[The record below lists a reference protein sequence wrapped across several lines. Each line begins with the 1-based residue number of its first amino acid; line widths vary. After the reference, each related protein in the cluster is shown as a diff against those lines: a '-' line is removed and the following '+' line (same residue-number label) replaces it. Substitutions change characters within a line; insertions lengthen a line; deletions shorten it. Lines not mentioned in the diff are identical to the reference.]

1 MLRSMTGFG
10 SASGQVD
17 GIAYVVEVRSVNNRY
32 FKAAMKLPE
41 FWSKADVEIEQV
53 LRRQLTRG
61 SVTASVRMRIPEDKT
76 AYRVNMTAL
85 ESYIDQLR
93 PLMETEDDPSLRID
107 LAGIMQLPGVCEP
120 PPLEDTLEAT
130 RGALMKLVEQA
141 VDALM
146 AMRQREGGLLRADL
160 LANVSVVEE
169 QLAIVAKRSPHVV
182 RDYHAR
188 LAARVAELMN
198 TGSLPLDTEQLT
210 REVAVFAERCDV
222 AEEISRLGAHTAGF
236 REAVDSPEPAG
247 RKLDFIAQEMLR
259 EANTIGSKSNDADI
273 ARAVVEI
280 KTAIDRIKEQAAN
293 AE

>member
-10 SASGQVD
+10 SASGKIS
-17 GIAYVVEVRSVNNRY
+17 GIEYVVEIRSVNNRY
-32 FKAAMKLPE
+32 FKASMKLPD
-41 FWSKADVEIEQV
+41 FWAKADVEIEQV
-53 LRRQLTRG
+53 LRRKLTRG
-61 SVTASVRMRIPEDKT
+61 SVTVSLRMRIPDDKT
-76 AYRVNMTAL
+76 AYRVNTVAL
-85 ESYIDQLR
+85 TSYIEQLR
-93 PLMETEDDPSLRID
+93 SLKVAGDDTLRID
-107 LAGIMQLPGVCEP
+107 LGALMQLPGVCVP
-120 PPLEDTLEAT
+120 PPLEDIVEAT
-130 RGALMKLVEQA
+130 HDDLLRLIEQA
-141 VDALM
+141 MDQLLV
-146 AMRQREGGLLRADL
+146 MRNREGKVLRDDL
-160 LANVSVVEE
+160 LGNVMVIDQ
-169 QLAIVAKRSPHVV
+169 QLQIVARRAPDVV

-222 AEEISRLGAHTAGF
+222 AEEISRLSAHVSQF
-236 REAVDSPEPAG
+236 REAADSPEPAG

-259 EANTIGSKSNDADI
+259 EANTIGSKSNDAEI

>member
-10 SASGQVD
+10 SASGKIS
-17 GIAYVVEVRSVNNRY
+17 GIEYVVEIRSVNNRY
-32 FKAAMKLPE
+32 FKASMKLPD
-41 FWSKADVEIEQV
+41 FWAKADVEIEQV
-53 LRRQLTRG
+53 LRRKLTRG
-61 SVTASVRMRIPEDKT
+61 SVTVSLRMRIPDDKT
-76 AYRVNMTAL
+76 AYRVNTVAL
-85 ESYIDQLR
+85 TSYIEQLR
-93 PLMETEDDPSLRID
+93 SLKVAGDDTLRID
-107 LAGIMQLPGVCEP
+107 LGTLMQLPGVCVP
-120 PPLEDTLEAT
+120 PPLEDIVEAT
-130 RGALMKLVEQA
+130 HDDLLRLIEQA
-141 VDALM
+141 MDQLLV
-146 AMRQREGGLLRADL
+146 MRNREGKVLRDDL
-160 LANVSVVEE
+160 LGNVMVIDQ
-169 QLAIVAKRSPHVV
+169 QLQIVARRAPDVV

-222 AEEISRLGAHTAGF
+222 AEEISRLSAHVSQF
-236 REAVDSPEPAG
+236 REAADSPEPAG

-259 EANTIGSKSNDADI
+259 EANTIGSKSNDAEI